1 MSILKEEVS
10 GTMGQAARTYVGLD
24 IGTTKI
30 SCIIADTGGNGT
42 GELRV
47 VGVGTAPSEGL
58 RRGVVVDLEKTVAS
72 IQRAVDEAERMA
84 GMPVKGVY
92 AGIAG
97 DHIRSINSRGVIAV
111 SRRNNEIG
119 AADVDRVIEAA
130 KTIAIPMDR
139 EIIHVIPQEYIVDD
153 QDGIK
158 DPVGM
163 SGVRLEAEVH
173 IITGAVTS
181 AKNICRSIQRAGL
194 KVFDLVLEPLA
205 SSHAVLGEDERDLG
219 VVVLDIGGGTTDVA
233 VFFEGSIR
241 HTAIVPFGGAN
252 VTNDIAIGLRT
263 PIDKAEAVKIQHGCA
278 LASLVPSADTISVSG
293 VGGRADREIARHVL
307 ASMIEPRMEEI
318 FQLANKEVKK
328 NHFAELLGGGV
339 VLTGG
344 TSLMP
349 GVVELAEQ
357 VFEMPVRLGAPQG
370 LGGLSANVAD
380 PRFSTGVGLVLHALR
395 SEGGEENG
403 RERRGAEPRRALL
416 DPLGWLKRVIY
427 S

>member
-1 MSILKEEVS
+1 
-10 GTMGQAARTYVGLD
+10 MGQASRTFVGLD

-30 SCIIADTGGNGT
+30 SCIVADQNGSS
-42 GELRV
+42 ELRV
-47 VGVGTAPSEGL
+47 VGVGNAPSEGL
-58 RRGVVVDLEKTVAS
+58 RRGVVVDLEKTVYS
-72 IQRAVDEAERMA
+72 IQRAIEEAERMA
-84 GMPVKGVY
+84 GVPVKGVT

-111 SRRNNEIG
+111 SRKDNEIG
-119 AADVDRVIEAA
+119 PADVERVIEAA
-130 KTIAIPMDR
+130 KAIAIPMDR
-139 EIIHVIPQEYIVDD
+139 EIIHVIPQEFLVDD
-153 QDGIK
+153 QDGIL

-181 AKNICRSIQRAGL
+181 AKNICRSIQRAGY
-194 KVFDLVLEPLA
+194 KVADLVLEPLA
-205 SSHAVLGEDERDLG
+205 SSNAVLGGDERDLG
-219 VVVLDIGGGTTDVA
+219 VVLLDLGGGTTDVA
-233 VFFEGSIR
+233 VYFGGSIR

-263 PIDKAEAVKIQHGCA
+263 PIDKAEQIKIQHGCA
-278 LASLVPSADTISVSG
+278 LAALVPGDQIITVSG
-293 VGGRADREIARHVL
+293 VGGRADREISRHVL

-318 FQLANKEVKK
+318 FSLANKEVKK

-357 VFEMPVRLGAPQG
+357 VFEMPVRLGVPQG

-380 PRFSTGVGLVLHALR
+380 PRFATGVGLVLHAAR
-395 SEGGEENG
+395 ADHDGGS
-403 RERRGAEPRRALL
+403 RERRGHGDRGRGFDLRRWFNDLF
-416 DPLGWLKRVIY
+416 
-427 S
+427 

>member
-1 MSILKEEVS
+1 MAQV
-10 GTMGQAARTYVGLD
+10 TRTYVGLD

-30 SCIIADTGGNGT
+30 SCIVADLNGSD
-42 GELRV
+42 ELRV
-47 VGVGTAPSEGL
+47 VGVGNAPSEGL

-84 GMPVKGVY
+84 GVPVKGVY

-111 SRRNNEIG
+111 GRKDNEIG
-119 AADVDRVIEAA
+119 ESDVDRVVEAA
-130 KTIAIPMDR
+130 KAIAIPMDR
-139 EIIHVIPQEYIVDD
+139 EIIHVIPQEFIVDD

-181 AKNICRSIQRAGL
+181 AKNICRAIQRAGL
-194 KVFDLVLEPLA
+194 KVADLVLEPLA
-205 SSHAVLGEDERDLG
+205 SSHAVLGDDERDLG
-219 VVVLDIGGGTTDVA
+219 VALLDIGGGTTDVA

-241 HTAIVPFGGAN
+241 HTAIIPFGGSN
-252 VTNDIAIGLRT
+252 VTNDIAIGAAHADRQGGEHQDPVRLRVAAWC
-263 PIDKAEAVKIQHGCA
+263 PAEETV
-278 LASLVPSADTISVSG
+278 TVSG
-293 VGGRADREIARHVL
+293 VGGRSDREISRHVL

-318 FQLANKEVKK
+318 FTLANKEVKK

-357 VFEMPVRLGAPQG
+357 VFEMPVRLGVPQG
-370 LGGLSANVAD
+370 VGGLSANVAD
-380 PRFSTGVGLVLHALR
+380 PRFATGVGLVLHAAQAENGDGGRMMRGASDRRPRAFDLR
-395 SEGGEENG
+395 SWFAN
-403 RERRGAEPRRALL
+403 LF
-416 DPLGWLKRVIY
+416 
-427 S
+427 

>member
-1 MSILKEEVS
+1 
-10 GTMGQAARTYVGLD
+10 MGQATRTYVGLD

-30 SCIIADTGGNGT
+30 SCIIADLQGGMNGNGN
-42 GELRV
+42 GGAAEMRV
-47 VGVGTAPSEGL
+47 VGIGNAPSEGL

-84 GMPVKGVY
+84 GITVKGVH

-111 SRRNNEIG
+111 SRRDNEIG
-119 AADVDRVIEAA
+119 PADVDRVVEAA
-130 KTIAIPMDR
+130 KAIAIPMDR
-139 EIIHVIPQEYIVDD
+139 EIIHVIPQEFIVDD
-153 QDGIK
+153 QDGIR

-194 KVFDLVLEPLA
+194 KVQDLVLEPLA
-205 SSHAVLGEDERDLG
+205 SSHAVLGSDERDLG
-219 VVVLDIGGGTTDVA
+219 VVLLDIGGGTTDVA
-233 VFFEGSIR
+233 VFYESTIR
-241 HTAIVPFGGAN
+241 HTAIIPFGGAN

-263 PIDKAEAVKIQHGCA
+263 PIDKAEALKIAHGCA
-278 LASLVPSADTISVSG
+278 LASLVPASNTVIVQG
-293 VGGRADREIARHVL
+293 VGGRDDRKITRHEL
-307 ASMIEPRMEEI
+307 ATMIEPRMEEI
-318 FQLANKEVKK
+318 FALANKEVKK
-328 NHFAELLGGGV
+328 NHFARMLGGGV

-349 GVVELAEQ
+349 GVTELAEQ
-357 VFEMPVRLGAPQG
+357 VFEMPVRLGAPHS

-380 PRFSTGVGLVLHALR
+380 PRFSTGVGLVLHAALV
-395 SEGGEENG
+395 EGNDEGYK
-403 RERRGAEPRRALL
+403 ERRAAPERKPGFDIRRWFAELF
-416 DPLGWLKRVIY
+416 
-427 S
+427 

>member
-1 MSILKEEVS
+1 MAMAS
-10 GTMGQAARTYVGLD
+10 RTFVGLD

-30 SCIIADTGGNGT
+30 VCIIA
-42 GELRV
+42 ELDSAGALNV
-47 VGVGTAPSEGL
+47 VGVGNALSEGL
-58 RRGVVVDLEKTVAS
+58 RRGVVVNLEKTVAS
-72 IQRAVDEAERMA
+72 VQRAVDEAERMA
-84 GMPVKGVY
+84 GIHVKGVY

-111 SRRNNEIG
+111 SRKDNEIG
-119 AADVDRVIEAA
+119 AGDVERVVEAA
-130 KTIAIPMDR
+130 KAVAIPADR
-139 EIIHVIPQEYIVDD
+139 EIIHVIPQQYIVDD

-194 KVFDLVLEPLA
+194 KVYDLVLQPLA
-205 SSHAVLGEDERDLG
+205 SSHAVLAPEERDLG
-219 VVVLDIGGGTTDVA
+219 VVLLDIGGGTTDVA

-252 VTNDIAIGLRT
+252 VTSDMAIGLRT
-263 PIDKAEAVKIQHGCA
+263 PIDKAEQLKLQHGCA
-278 LASLVPSADTISVSG
+278 LASLVRPDEEMAVPG
-293 VGGRADREIARHVL
+293 VGGRADRRISRQVL

-318 FQLANKEVKK
+318 FSLANKEVKK

-349 GVVELAEQ
+349 GAAELAEQ
-357 VFEMPVRLGAPQG
+357 VFEMPVRCGVPQP
-370 LGGLSANVAD
+370 LGGLGASVAD
-380 PRFSTGVGLVLHALR
+380 PRYATGVGLVLHAVRGEDEEGTAAGMQARNGAGRASLSLR
-395 SEGGEENG
+395 RWFSE
-403 RERRGAEPRRALL
+403 LF
-416 DPLGWLKRVIY
+416 
-427 S
+427 

>member
-1 MSILKEEVS
+1 MA
-10 GTMGQAARTYVGLD
+10 QATRTYVGLD

-30 SCIIADTGGNGT
+30 SCIIAEKKAPN
-42 GELRV
+42 ELNI
-47 VGVGTAPSEGL
+47 VGVGNAPSEGL

-84 GMPVKGVY
+84 GVPVKGVH

-97 DHIRSINSRGVIAV
+97 DHIRSINGRGVIAV
-111 SRRNNEIG
+111 SRKDNEIG
-119 AADVDRVIEAA
+119 PADVERVVEAA
-130 KTIAIPMDR
+130 KAIAIPMDR
-139 EIIHVIPQEYIVDD
+139 EIIHVIPQEFIVDD
-153 QDGIK
+153 QSGIK

-181 AKNICRSIQRAGL
+181 AKNICRAIQRAGL
-194 KVFDLVLEPLA
+194 KVHDLVLEPLA
-205 SSHAVLGEDERDLG
+205 SSHAVLGKDERDLG

-233 VFFEGSIR
+233 VFFESSIR
-241 HTAIVPFGGAN
+241 HTAIVPCGGAN

-263 PIDKAEAVKIQHGCA
+263 PIDKAEQIKIQAGCA
-278 LASLVPSADTISVSG
+278 LASLVSSGDHVAVPG
-293 VGGRADREIARHVL
+293 VGGRSDREISRHVL

-318 FQLANKEVKK
+318 FTMASREVKK

-357 VFEMPVRLGAPQG
+357 VFEMPVRLGAPEG
-370 LGGLSANVAD
+370 LGGLGANVAD
-380 PRFSTGVGLVLHALR
+380 PRFSTGVGLVLHAVQ
-395 SEGGEENG
+395 EENG
-403 RERRGAEPRRALL
+403 ETFVAAERPAHWAQAFDPRRWFSDLF
-416 DPLGWLKRVIY
+416 Y
-427 S
+427 

>member
-1 MSILKEEVS
+1 
-10 GTMGQAARTYVGLD
+10 MGQATRTYVGLD

-30 SCIIADTGGNGT
+30 SCIIADASADGG
-42 GELRV
+42 LRV
-47 VGVGTAPSEGL
+47 VGVGNAPSEGL

-72 IQRAVDEAERMA
+72 IQRAVDEGERMA
-84 GMPVKGVY
+84 GTTVRGVH

-111 SRRNNEIG
+111 SRKDNEIG
-119 AADVDRVIEAA
+119 PADIIRVVEAA
-130 KTIAIPMDR
+130 KAIAIPMDR
-139 EIIHVIPQEYIVDD
+139 EIIHVIPQEFIVDD

-163 SGVRLEAEVH
+163 SGVRLEAEAH

-181 AKNICRSIQRAGL
+181 AKNICRAIQRAGL
-194 KVFDLVLEPLA
+194 KVYDLVLEPLA
-205 SSHAVLGEDERDLG
+205 SSHAVLDPDERDLG
-219 VVVLDIGGGTTDVA
+219 VVLLDIGGGTTDVA

-263 PIDKAEAVKIQHGCA
+263 PIDKAEAIKIQYGTA
-278 LASLVPSADTISVSG
+278 LAALVSAAEMVTVNG
-293 VGGRADREIARHVL
+293 VGGRTDRQISRHVL

-318 FQLANKEVKK
+318 FALANKEVKK

-357 VFEMPVRLGAPQG
+357 VFEMPVRLGLPQG
-370 LGGLSANVAD
+370 VTGLSANVAD
-380 PRFSTGVGLVLHALR
+380 PRFSTGVGLVLHAAQAE
-395 SEGGEENG
+395 SGEETF
-403 RERRGAEPRRALL
+403 RDKRMPAERRGGLDLRRWFSDLF
-416 DPLGWLKRVIY
+416 
-427 S
+427 

>member
-1 MSILKEEVS
+1 MAQ
-10 GTMGQAARTYVGLD
+10 GTRTFVGLD

-30 SCIIADTGGNGT
+30 SCIIADLTSS

-47 VGVGTAPSEGL
+47 VGIGNAASEGL
-58 RRGVVVDLEKTVAS
+58 RRGVVVDLEKTVHS
-72 IQRAVDEAERMA
+72 IHRAVDEAERMA
-84 GMPVKGVY
+84 GVPVRGVH

-111 SRRNNEIG
+111 SRKDNEIG
-119 AADVDRVIEAA
+119 EADVDRVVEAA
-130 KTIAIPMDR
+130 KAIAIPMDR
-139 EIIHVIPQEYIVDD
+139 EIIHVIPQEFIVDD
-153 QDGIK
+153 QNGIK

-205 SSHAVLGEDERDLG
+205 SSHAVLGPDERDLG
-219 VVVLDIGGGTTDVA
+219 VALLDIGGGTTDVA

-241 HTAIVPFGGAN
+241 HTAIVPLGGAN

-263 PIDKAEAVKIQHGCA
+263 PIDKAEHIKIQYGCA
-278 LASLVPSADTISVSG
+278 LTSLVSSQESVLVSG
-293 VGGRADREIARHVL
+293 VGGRADREISRHVL
-307 ASMIEPRMEEI
+307 GSMIEPRMEEI
-318 FQLANKEVKK
+318 FSLANKEVKK

-349 GVVELAEQ
+349 GIVELAEQ
-357 VFEMPVRLGAPQG
+357 VFEMPVRLGVPQG
-370 LGGLSANVAD
+370 LGGLSASVAD
-380 PRFSTGVGLVLHALR
+380 PRFSTGVGLVLHAVKAE
-395 SEGGEENG
+395 SSENG
-403 RERRGAEPRRALL
+403 FRDRPGNGVRKGGFDLRRWFSDLF
-416 DPLGWLKRVIY
+416 
-427 S
+427 

>member
-1 MSILKEEVS
+1 
-10 GTMGQAARTYVGLD
+10 MGQAARTYVGLD

-42 GELRV
+42 GEEIRV

-84 GMPVKGVY
+84 GVPVKGVY

-119 AADVDRVIEAA
+119 AADVDRVVEAA
-130 KTIAIPMDR
+130 KAIAIPMDR

-163 SGVRLEAEVH
+163 SGVRLEAEIH

-181 AKNICRSIQRAGL
+181 AKNICRSIQRANL
-194 KVFDLVLEPLA
+194 KVLDLVLEPLA
-205 SSHAVLGEDERDLG
+205 SSHAVLGDDERDLG
-219 VVVLDIGGGTTDVA
+219 VVLLDIGGGTTDVA
-233 VFFEGSIR
+233 IFYEGSIR
-241 HTAIVPFGGAN
+241 HTAIIPFGGAN

-263 PIDKAEAVKIQHGCA
+263 PIDKAEAIKIQHGCA
-278 LASLVPSADTISVSG
+278 LASLVSSTESVSVSG

-380 PRFSTGVGLVLHALR
+380 PRFSTGVGLVLHAVR
-395 SEGGEENG
+395 AESGEEGG
-403 RERRGAEPRRALL
+403 RDRRGAEMRRAPI
-416 DPLGWLKRVIY
+416 DPRGWFKRLFY

>member
-1 MSILKEEVS
+1 
-10 GTMGQAARTYVGLD
+10 MGAATRHLVGLD

-30 SCIIADTGGNGT
+30 SCIIADTNGGA
-42 GELRV
+42 EPRV
-47 VGVGTAPSEGL
+47 VGIGNAPSEGL
-58 RRGVVVDLEKTVAS
+58 RRGVVVDLEKTVGS
-72 IQRAVDEAERMA
+72 ITRAVEEAERMA
-84 GMPVKGVY
+84 GVSARGVF

-111 SRRNNEIG
+111 SRKDNEI
-119 AADVDRVIEAA
+119 AQPDVDRVVEAA

-139 EIIHVIPQEYIVDD
+139 EIIHVIPQEFIVDD

-194 KVFDLVLEPLA
+194 KVYDLVLEPLA
-205 SSHAVLGEDERDLG
+205 SSHAVLGRDERDLG
-219 VVVLDIGGGTTDVA
+219 VVLLDLGGGTTDVA
-233 VFFEGSIR
+233 VFFEGAIR
-241 HTAIVPFGGAN
+241 HTAIIPFGGAN
-252 VTNDIAIGLRT
+252 VTNDLAIGLRT
-263 PIDKAEAVKIQHGCA
+263 PIDKAEQIKIQHGCA
-278 LASLVPSADTISVSG
+278 LASLVAPDQVVAVSG
-293 VGGRADREIARHVL
+293 VGGRADREISRHVL
-307 ASMIEPRMEEI
+307 ASMIEPRLEEI
-318 FQLANKEVKK
+318 FVLANKEVKK

-349 GVVELAEQ
+349 GIVDLAEQ
-357 VFEMPVRLGAPQG
+357 VFEMPVRLGVPEG

-380 PRFSTGVGLVLHALR
+380 PRFATGVGLVLHAAQG
-395 SEGGEENG
+395 EGEGAS
-403 RERRGAEPRRALL
+403 RERRGVEGRRPGFDFRRWFSDLF
-416 DPLGWLKRVIY
+416 
-427 S
+427 

>member
-1 MSILKEEVS
+1 MA
-10 GTMGQAARTYVGLD
+10 QATRMFVGLD

-30 SCIIADTGGNGT
+30 SCIVSDLNGS
-42 GELRV
+42 GELRI
-47 VGVGTAPSEGL
+47 VGVGNAPSEGL
-58 RRGVVVDLEKTVAS
+58 RRGVVVDLEKTVGS
-72 IQRAVDEAERMA
+72 IQRAVEEAERMA
-84 GMPVKGVY
+84 GVPVKGVH

-111 SRRNNEIG
+111 SRKDNEIG
-119 AADVDRVIEAA
+119 PADVDRVVEAA
-130 KTIAIPMDR
+130 KAIAIPMDR
-139 EIIHVIPQEYIVDD
+139 EIIHVIPQEFIVDD
-153 QDGIK
+153 QEGIK

-181 AKNICRSIQRAGL
+181 AKNICRAIQRAGL
-194 KVFDLVLEPLA
+194 KVCDLVLEPLA
-205 SSHAVLGEDERDLG
+205 SSHAVLGRDERDLG
-219 VVVLDIGGGTTDVA
+219 VAVLDVGGGTTDVA

-241 HTAIVPFGGAN
+241 HTAIIPFGGSN

-263 PIDKAEAVKIQHGCA
+263 PIDKAENIKIQHGCA
-278 LASLVPSADTISVSG
+278 LASLVSSDDTLTVSG
-293 VGGRADREIARHVL
+293 VGGRADREISRHVL

-318 FQLANKEVKK
+318 FSLANKEVKK

-357 VFEMPVRLGAPQG
+357 VFEMPVRLGVPQG
-370 LGGLSANVAD
+370 VGGLSANVAD
-380 PRFSTGVGLVLHALR
+380 PRFATGVGLVLHAAQA
-395 SEGGEENG
+395 EAGDGGRVTRANVD
-403 RERRGAEPRRALL
+403 RRTRGFDIR
-416 DPLGWLKRVIY
+416 GWFANLF
-427 S
+427 

>member
-1 MSILKEEVS
+1 
-10 GTMGQAARTYVGLD
+10 MGAPGRHLVGLD

-30 SCIIADTGGNGT
+30 SCIIADTNGSA
-42 GELRV
+42 EPRV
-47 VGVGTAPSEGL
+47 VGIGNAPSEGL
-58 RRGVVVDLEKTVAS
+58 RRGVVVDLEKTVGS
-72 IQRAVDEAERMA
+72 ITRAVEEAERMA
-84 GMPVKGVY
+84 GVSARGVY

-111 SRRNNEIG
+111 SRKDNEI
-119 AADVDRVIEAA
+119 AQPDVDRVVEAA

-139 EIIHVIPQEYIVDD
+139 EIIHVIPQEFIVDD

-194 KVFDLVLEPLA
+194 KVYDLVLEPLA
-205 SSHAVLGEDERDLG
+205 SSHAVLGRDERDLG
-219 VVVLDIGGGTTDVA
+219 VVLLDLGGGTTDVA
-233 VFFEGSIR
+233 VFFEGAIR
-241 HTAIVPFGGAN
+241 HTAIIPFGGAN
-252 VTNDIAIGLRT
+252 VTNDLAIGLRT
-263 PIDKAEAVKIQHGCA
+263 PIDKAEQIKIQHGCA
-278 LASLVPSADTISVSG
+278 LASLVAPDAVVAVSG
-293 VGGRADREIARHVL
+293 VGGRADREISRHVL
-307 ASMIEPRMEEI
+307 ASMIEPRLEEI
-318 FQLANKEVKK
+318 FVLANKEVKK

-349 GVVELAEQ
+349 GIVDLAEQ
-357 VFEMPVRLGAPQG
+357 VFEMPVRLGVPEG

-380 PRFSTGVGLVLHALR
+380 PRFATGVGLVLHAALG
-395 SEGGEENG
+395 EGEGAS
-403 RERRGAEPRRALL
+403 RERRVLDNGRRGFDFRRWFSDLF
-416 DPLGWLKRVIY
+416 
-427 S
+427 